1 MLLQYAL
8 AMVGTKHFTSTRTL
22 KYFACLFTAFSVTPV
37 TIGLQ
42 ETQYSVP
49 DTADYK
55 FVCAEV
61 QSGSIDGRDID
72 IVYSV
77 RDDGTY
83 LPCRSQ
89 QSTLSFL
96 SAYFLN

>member
-1 MLLQYAL
+1 
-8 AMVGTKHFTSTRTL
+8 MVGTNKITVFC
-22 KYFACLFTAFSVTPV
+22 KYRNIEIYNMFFTAFTVTPV

-49 DTADYK
+49 DTAEYK
-55 FVCAEV
+55 FVCAEL

-77 RDDGTY
+77 RDNGMY
-83 LPCRSQ
+83 LS
-89 QSTLSFL
+89 L
-96 SAYFLN
+96 